1 MADGA
6 AGVGTGNPYISIR
19 SMHKF
24 CLTLITL
31 FHILRPYVVLV
42 F

>member
-1 MADGA
+1 MAEGA
-6 AGVGTGNPYISIR
+6 AGVGIGRPYISIR
-19 SMHKF
+19 SIDKF